1 MISHL
6 TCVHWRWLMRIC
18 KKKKMLAAK
27 AKKMGFFLKKMW
39 IMENGNKKPGN
50 NSAE

>member
-1 MISHL
+1 MFIEDDW
-6 TCVHWRWLMRIC
+6 CEFA